1 MIKEN
6 ISFSDKITNKIY
18 EIMKQNNLEDG
29 ITLFPMLRKENDKL
43 LLGTLIEVNDEEL
56 FNKNKVVRP
65 KYWVIID
72 INDYSLIELNKT
84 EDKDYMDS
92 NLIPINKEFTDTFK
106 EERKELEKYSINK
119 NIQYREYLMNDIK
132 NEIINTQSNI
142 LDSINNTLIVDNE
155 KISATD
161 YLIANVE
168 EEINNQVKELVNLII
183 TNKYSSIIY
192 YYQSLIEEILN
203 EYKNTNNI
211 NIDKMK
217 LASQILESYYGEY
230 CGIKYMFKVYIF

>member
-1 MIKEN
+1 MIKGN

-43 LLGTLIEVNDEEL
+43 LLGSLIEINDEKL
-56 FNKNKVVRP
+56 FNKDKVVRP
-65 KYWVIID
+65 KYWIIID
-72 INDYSLIELNKT
+72 INNYNLIELNKT
-84 EDKDYMDS
+84 EEKDYMDS
-92 NLIPINKEFTDTFK
+92 SLIPFNKEFDDTFK
-106 EERKELEKYSINK
+106 EEMKELEKYSINK

-155 KISATD
+155 KVSATD
-161 YLIANVE
+161 YLIANIE
-168 EEINNQVKELVNLII
+168 EEINKEVKELVNLIT

-230 CGIKYMFKVYIF
+230 CGIKYFFNV